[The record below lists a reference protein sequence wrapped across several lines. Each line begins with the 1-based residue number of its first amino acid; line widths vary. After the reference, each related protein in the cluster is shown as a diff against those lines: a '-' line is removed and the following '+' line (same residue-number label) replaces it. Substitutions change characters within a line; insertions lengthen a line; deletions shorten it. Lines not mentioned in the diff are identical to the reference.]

1 MSKKNIFWRVISQKP
16 YFYSLCMV
24 RDKSVVKTITETI
37 KSKLLLRDVQ
47 VDFYLPENIQVTPA
61 TPLLLIND
69 GQDLIKMKFDEIL
82 DELYSVGSIQPVCF
96 VGIHCGTDR
105 RNEYGTVGI
114 LDYKGRGAKAGLYE
128 KFVFI
133 ELMPLIY
140 EHTGVEKFFQQAF
153 CGFSLGGLTAIDL
166 VWRHPDLF
174 QTVGVFS
181 GSLWWRTLSQ
191 DHEDFDEENHR
202 IMHQKI
208 RAGNY
213 APHLRFFFETGTLDE
228 VADRN
233 SNGIIDSIDDTISL
247 IAELQHKGY
256 PDDHIAYLEL
266 KDGRHDVT
274 TWGRAFPYFL
284 KWAWPA

>member
-1 MSKKNIFWRVISQKP
+1 
-16 YFYSLCMV
+16 MV
-24 RDKSVVKTITETI
+24 KEKSVVKTITATLT
-37 KSKLLLRDVQ
+37 SKFLLREVQ
-47 VDFYLPENIQVTPA
+47 IDFYLPENYEVSSA

-69 GQDLIKMKFDEIL
+69 GQDLVKMKFEEIL
-82 DELYSVGSIQPVCF
+82 DGLFSAGSIRPMCF

-114 LDYKGRGAKAGLYE
+114 IDYKGRGAKAGLYE
-128 KFVFI
+128 KFIFS
-133 ELMPLIY
+133 ELMPLI
-140 EHTGVEKFFQQAF
+140 HAQTGIEKFSEQAF

-181 GSLWWRTLSQ
+181 GSLWWRTVAQ
-191 DHEDFDEENHR
+191 EHEDFDEESHR

-233 SNGIIDSIDDTISL
+233 ENGIIDSIDDTISL

-256 PDDHIAYLEL
+256 PDENIAYLEL
-266 KDGRHDVT
+266 KDGHHDVT

-284 KWAWPA
+284 NWAWPAFH